1 MEWISSTALTIF
13 GWIKTVTAQPEN
25 ILLIGIM
32 LFLILVL
39 PAGFVFAMD
48 PEEPRAIRITGI
60 LILVCCIGALSGIAF
75 GLVRS

>member
-1 MEWISSTALTIF
+1 
-13 GWIKTVTAQPEN
+13 
-25 ILLIGIM
+25 
-32 LFLILVL
+32 
-39 PAGFVFAMD
+39 VFAMD